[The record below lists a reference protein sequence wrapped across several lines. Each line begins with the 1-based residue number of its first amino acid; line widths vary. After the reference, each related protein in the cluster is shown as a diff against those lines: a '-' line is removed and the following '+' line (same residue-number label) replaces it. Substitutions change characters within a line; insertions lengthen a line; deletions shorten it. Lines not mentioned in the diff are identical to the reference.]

1 MAGPKR
7 RKAPRVLVVGS
18 ANVDIVVEA
27 ERLPEPGE
35 TVLGGDRKEYW
46 GGKGANQAVAALR
59 AGAEVRFVSATGS
72 DRYGAAYRK
81 RLAAE
86 GVQRRGLIAVPGPTG
101 GALIVV
107 DPSGKNQIAVS
118 PGANARLTPR
128 RIGKRRGVLDFGDVV
143 LAQLEIPTAT
153 VAAAFRSAR
162 RRGAATVLNPAPAPG
177 SIPAGLLSLVDV
189 LVPNETEAARLAG
202 SRLAGRKRPAGG
214 AASPVGEAALAGLCR
229 ALRARGPGAVVLT
242 AGEGGALVS
251 GGEGAVWVRPPGGI
265 RAVDTTGAGDVFAGA
280 LAASLAEGAPLSG
293 AARFA
298 VAAASLSVRKRG
310 AQEGIPGRRA
320 ILKAIRDMRFEPV
333 SVG

>member
-27 ERLPEPGE
+27 ERLPAPGE

-46 GGKGANQAVAALR
+46 GGKGANQAIAALR

-81 RLAAE
+81 RLAAA
-86 GVQRRGLIAVPGPTG
+86 GIQRRGLIAVPGPTG

-128 RIGKRRGVLDFGDVV
+128 LVGKRRGVLDFGDVV
-143 LAQLEIPTAT
+143 LAQLEIPAAT

-162 RRGAATVLNPAPAPG
+162 RRGAATVLNPAPAPET
-177 SIPAGLLSLVDV
+177 IPAGLLSLVDV

-202 SRLAGRKRPAGG
+202 SRPAGSRPAGKKRPA
-214 AASPVGEAALAGLCR
+214 GEAALARLCR

-242 AGEGGALVS
+242 AGEAGALVS
-251 GGEGAVWVRPPGGI
+251 GEEGTVWVRPPGGI
-265 RAVDTTGAGDVFAGA
+265 RALDTTGAGDVFAGA
-280 LAASLAEGAPLSG
+280 LAASLAEGAALSG

-320 ILKAIRDMRFEPV
+320 ILKAIRETRVEPV
-333 SVG
+333 SAG

>member
-1 MAGPKR
+1 MGGPER
-7 RKAPRVLVVGS
+7 RKRKTPRVLVVGS

-27 ERLPEPGE
+27 ERLPAPGE

-72 DRYGAAYRK
+72 DRWGAAYRK

-86 GVQRRGLIAVPGPTG
+86 GIQRRGLIAVPGPTG

-128 RIGKRRGVLDFGDVV
+128 RIGQRRGLLDFGDVV
-143 LAQLEIPTAT
+143 LAQLEIPAAT

-202 SRLAGRKRPAGG
+202 SRLAGENRPAGG
-214 AASPVGEAALAGLCR
+214 AAALAGLCR

-242 AGEGGALVS
+242 AGEAGALVS
-251 GGEGAVWVRPPGGI
+251 GEEGAVWVRPPGGI
-265 RAVDTTGAGDVFAGA
+265 RALDTTGAGDVFAGA
-280 LAASLAEGAPLSG
+280 LAASLAGGAALTD

-298 VAAASLSVRKRG
+298 VAAASLSVRKGG

-320 ILKAIRDMRFEPV
+320 ILKASRDTRVEPV
-333 SVG
+333 SDG

>member
-18 ANVDIVVEA
+18 ANIDIVVEA
-27 ERLPEPGE
+27 ERLPAPGE

-143 LAQLEIPTAT
+143 LAQLEIPAAT

-189 LVPNETEAARLAG
+189 LVLNETEAARLAG
-202 SRLAGRKRPAGG
+202 RKRK
-214 AASPVGEAALAGLCR
+214 ASLAGLCR
-229 ALRARGPGAVVLT
+229 ALRAWGPGAVVLT
-242 AGEGGALVS
+242 AGEAGALVS
-251 GGEGAVWVRPPGGI
+251 GEEGTVWVRPPGGI
-265 RAVDTTGAGDVFAGA
+265 RALDTTGAGDVFAGA
-280 LAASLAEGAPLSG
+280 LAASLAEGAALSD

-320 ILKAIRDMRFEPV
+320 ILKAIRETRVEPV
-333 SVG
+333 PVG

>member
-1 MAGPKR
+1 
-7 RKAPRVLVVGS
+7 VVGS

-27 ERLPEPGE
+27 DRLPAPGE

-86 GVQRRGLIAVPGPTG
+86 GIQRRGLIAVPGPTG

-128 RIGKRRGVLDFGDVV
+128 RISERRGVLDFGDVI
-143 LAQLEIPTAT
+143 LAQLEIPAAT
-153 VAAAFRSAR
+153 VAAAFRRAR
-162 RRGAATVLNPAPAPG
+162 RRGAATVLNPAPAPD
-177 SIPAGLLSLVDV
+177 SLPAGLLSLVDV

-202 SRLAGRKRPAGG
+202 RKRPPG
-214 AASPVGEAALAGLCR
+214 AAALVRLCR
-229 ALRARGPGAVVLT
+229 TLRARGPGAVVLT
-242 AGEGGALVS
+242 AGEAGALVS
-251 GGEGAVWVRPPGGI
+251 GEEGTVWVRPPGGI
-265 RAVDTTGAGDVFAGA
+265 RALDTTGAGDVFAGA
-280 LAASLAEGAPLSG
+280 LAASLAGGAALSD

-320 ILKAIRDMRFEPV
+320 ILKAIRETRVESV
-333 SVG
+333 SAG

>member
-18 ANVDIVVEA
+18 ANIDIVVEA
-27 ERLPEPGE
+27 ERLPAPGE
-35 TVLGGDRKEYW
+35 TVPGGDRKEYW
-46 GGKGANQAVAALR
+46 GGKGANQALAALR

-86 GVQRRGLIAVPGPTG
+86 GIQRRGLIAVPGPTG

-128 RIGKRRGVLDFGDVV
+128 RIGERRGVLEFGDVV
-143 LAQLEIPTAT
+143 LAQLEIPAAT

-189 LVPNETEAARLAG
+189 LVLNETEAARLAG
-202 SRLAGRKRPAGG
+202 SRLAGKKRK
-214 AASPVGEAALAGLCR
+214 ASLAGLCS

-242 AGEGGALVS
+242 AGEAGALVS
-251 GGEGAVWVRPPGGI
+251 GEEGTVWVRPPGGI

-280 LAASLAEGAPLSG
+280 LAASLAEGAALADAS
-293 AARFA
+293 RFA

-320 ILKAIRDMRFEPV
+320 ILKAIRDTRVEPV
-333 SVG
+333 PVG

>member
-1 MAGPKR
+1 MAGHKAGPKR

-27 ERLPEPGE
+27 ERLPAPGE

-46 GGKGANQAVAALR
+46 GGKGANQAIAALR

-81 RLAAE
+81 RLAAA
-86 GVQRRGLIAVPGPTG
+86 GIQRRGLIAVPGPTG

-128 RIGKRRGVLDFGDVV
+128 RIGERRGVLDFGDVV
-143 LAQLEIPTAT
+143 LAQLEIPAAT

-162 RRGAATVLNPAPAPG
+162 RRGAATVLNPAPAPET
-177 SIPAGLLSLVDV
+177 IPAGLLSLVDV

-202 SRLAGRKRPAGG
+202 SRLAGGRRP
-214 AASPVGEAALAGLCR
+214 PGEAALAGLCR

-242 AGEGGALVS
+242 AGEAGALVS
-251 GGEGAVWVRPPGGI
+251 GEEGTVWVRPPGGI
-265 RAVDTTGAGDVFAGA
+265 RALDTTGAGDVFAGA
-280 LAASLAEGAPLSG
+280 LAASLAEGAALSG

-320 ILKAIRDMRFEPV
+320 ILKAIRDTRVEPV
-333 SVG
+333 PAG